1 MTAFSPTLPP
11 GTLFLA
17 HLWHKALKKW
27 VSSVLVTD
35 GVIGGLRP
43 WRAPPVLELYDSMP
57 EKSLFPMYSVGTH
70 LKAPWGRVALSLVLT
85 LCFQLEFSSTPKL
98 LQNFP
103 KPCCRRKEKANYLQ
117 LAQRSPQNSKR
128 SFRQFWEKKK
138 QCLWEKTENT
148 DTKKSVLR
156 CHIIFGKLLVSVW
169 KLPEVWQCPTDV
181 HIWQC
186 SVSSTC
192 WHTCVSSAHFQGIK
206 AVEKWSSSIL
216 TW

>member
-57 EKSLFPMYSVGTH
+57 EKSLFPMYSLGTH

-98 LQNFP
+98 PQTVLQEE
-103 KPCCRRKEKANYLQ
+103 RK
-117 LAQRSPQNSKR
+117 
-128 SFRQFWEKKK
+128 
-138 QCLWEKTENT
+138 
-148 DTKKSVLR
+148 
-156 CHIIFGKLLVSVW
+156 GKLLAAGS
-169 KLPEVWQCPTDV
+169 EEPTK
-181 HIWQC
+181 Q
-186 SVSSTC
+186 
-192 WHTCVSSAHFQGIK
+192 
-206 AVEKWSSSIL
+206 
-216 TW
+216 